1 MKDIVIGSAKSAPGK
16 ITYGFID
23 GIDLPTGTTERIPV
37 IIAQGTKEGPTMF
50 LTANIHGNE
59 LTGISVIHD
68 VVTEEIVSE
77 LKGTIVAIPTL
88 NPSGL
93 RAGDRSSEFSKDD
106 PNRTFPE
113 GIFAKTDDD
122 DEDRKYPKPFEQ
134 IASRVYAYF
143 EKYADFHID
152 FHNHAIRSIPYSILD
167 RVFYTDTISK
177 EDAEQL
183 AQKQKEMVE
192 AFAII
197 ATADFPSKKY
207 LKLKYHRS
215 VSGSVLNSLRIPAF
229 TVELGANTILLP
241 EVVAGS
247 VKGTKNVLRWAGML
261 DGEMEEITEF
271 DVSQPEERLQ
281 RIEHPRSNQSG
292 LIKFLVKPGEKVTKG
307 QPIAK
312 LTDIF
317 GKPLD
322 DGYIRTEYDGYM
334 IALYSMMTV
343 YPNGA
348 ISEMGIKD
356 DEPMVVKY
364 QEKKI

>member
-1 MKDIVIGSAKSAPGK
+1 MKEILIGSVKSETGK

-23 GIDLPTGTTERIPV
+23 GIDLPTGTVERIPV
-37 IIAQGTKEGPTMF
+37 IIAQGTEEGPTMF

-59 LTGISVIHD
+59 LTGIAVIHD
-68 VVTEEIVSE
+68 VVTEELVSE

-106 PNRTFPE
+106 TNRTFPE
-113 GIFAKTDDD
+113 GIFVKTDED

-134 IASRVYAYF
+134 IANRVYSYF

-152 FHNHAIRSIPYSILD
+152 FHNHSIQSIPYSILD
-167 RVFYTDTISK
+167 RIFYTDDISK

-192 AFAII
+192 AFSVIY
-197 ATADFPSKKY
+197 TADFPSKKY

-247 VKGTKNVLRWAGML
+247 VKGTRNVLRWAGMI
-261 DGEMEEITEF
+261 DSAMEEITEF
-271 DVSQPEERLQ
+271 DVTQPKERLQ
-281 RIEHPRSNQSG
+281 RIEHPRSEHSG
-292 LIKFLVKPGEKVTKG
+292 VIKFLVKPGEKVTKG
-307 QPIAK
+307 QSIAK

-317 GKPLD
+317 GKPLG
-322 DGYIRTEYDGYM
+322 DGFIRTEYDGYM
-334 IALYSMMTV
+334 IALYPTMTV
-343 YPNGA
+343 YSNGA

-356 DEPMVVKY
+356 VDPMVVKY
-364 QEKKI
+364 QEKKS